1 MRCWWVNQNQ
11 TFEQEFRGGYLWSPK
26 RNRNGA
32 RNQFYENMREV
43 APGDIVFSFRNRTI
57 AAIGVAQSYGY
68 ECPKPTEFGTIGA
81 NWETV
86 GWRVDVAYTVPHN
99 RVVPKE
105 HMGLLG
111 PLMPERYAPLQ
122 RDGDGIQNVYLAE
135 LPRPFSE
142 ALAGLVGAEAQQLV
156 MAAADAPLL
165 AEPQMA
171 ARGIDEWEE
180 RIQQSVVASPTLS
193 ETERAAII
201 RARRGQGLFKQ
212 NVMRVESACRITK
225 VDNPAHLIGS
235 HIKPWRDS
243 TNNERLDGD
252 NGLLLTPTI
261 DHLFDRGFISFRDDG
276 GLLVS
281 PVADRVSLGRM
292 GVPPEADVGAFSRGQ
307 RRFLEFHRDEV
318 FLTAGR
324 AKT

>member
-1 MRCWWVNQNQ
+1 MRFWWVNQNQ

-32 RNQFYENMREV
+32 RNQYYENMREV
-43 APGDIVFSFRNRTI
+43 APGDVVFSFRNRAI

-86 GWRVDVAYTVPHN
+86 GWRVDVAYQVPHN

-105 HMGLLG
+105 HMGVLG

-122 RDGDGIQNVYLAE
+122 QSGDGIQNVYLTEVPRAFAE
-135 LPRPFSE
+135 V
-142 ALAGLVGAEAQQLV
+142 LAGLLGVEAQELV
-156 MAAADAPLL
+156 STAREPLRPDA
-165 AEPQMA
+165 PQMA
-171 ARGIDEWEE
+171 ARGIEEWEDK
-180 RIQQSVVASPTLS
+180 IQQSIIASPTLGD
-193 ETERAAII
+193 TERSAII

-212 NVMRVESACRITK
+212 NVMRVERACRITK

-235 HIKPWRDS
+235 HIKPWRDG
-243 TNNERLDGD
+243 TNDERLDGE
-252 NGLLLTPTI
+252 NGLLLTPSI
-261 DHLFDRGFISFRDDG
+261 DHLFDRGFISFKDDG
-276 GLLVS
+276 GLLIS
-281 PVADRVSLGRM
+281 PVADLESLKRM
-292 GVPPEADVGAFSRGQ
+292 GVTPGADVGAFSRGQ
-307 RRFLEFHRDEV
+307 RSYLQFHRDEV

-324 AKT
+324 ARP